1 MLSHVQ
7 ADVASQTEGFS
18 LNMWF
23 REMTQAG
30 GATEA
35 ILIIWQFNVF
45 QLASPSVME
54 LTGQAAP
61 PAAPLSSVR
70 LV

>member
-7 ADVASQTEGFS
+7 ADVASQTEEDCS

-35 ILIIWQFNVF
+35 ILIIWQSNVSR
-45 QLASPSVME
+45 LAEM
-54 LTGQAAP
+54 
-61 PAAPLSSVR
+61 PLLLSWS
-70 LV
+70 